1 MSTVR
6 ERVRQ
11 ALPAAIG
18 LALFLGALE
27 VLRHEL
33 SVTSWTAVR
42 ISLAATPVSRIAA
55 AIGITAMNYVVL
67 TGYDFLAFASIG
79 RRLAAWRIA
88 MASLLAYAIANNVGF
103 AMLSG
108 ASVRYRFYTR
118 WGISGEDLSRIV
130 ISYSVT

>member
-1 MSTVR
+1 MSIAVR
-6 ERVRQ
+6 ERLRQ

-18 LALFLGALE
+18 LVLFLGSLE

-33 SVTSWTAVR
+33 SVTSWTSIR
-42 ISLAATPVSRIAA
+42 SSLAATPGSRIAT
-55 AIGITAMNYVVL
+55 AIAVTALNYVVL

-118 WGISGEDLSRIV
+118 WGVAADEL
-130 ISYSVT
+130 